1 MTTSYLSVFY
11 PGILMI
17 MSPRVG
23 VCPRVMGRA
32 EGRAAMSPKLL
43 SCLKKTLL
51 LRG

>member
-11 PGILMI
+11 PGILKI
-17 MSPRVG
+17 MSPWVG
-23 VCPRVMGRA
+23 VCLPVMGRA
-32 EGRAAMSPKLL
+32 VERAAMSPKLL